1 MITER
6 ITLVAKKAHKK
17 KNQTHHPSLL
27 QFSAWI
33 LSENKAT
40 FTASWEVGKYELLTV
55 SYIRSNLPGA
65 SCRAKMR
72 MEDWAQPSASAHLL
86 IQESLW
92 YSAEQHFK
100 CSRSPVT

>member
-55 SYIRSNLPGA
+55 SYI
-65 SCRAKMR
+65 
-72 MEDWAQPSASAHLL
+72 
-86 IQESLW
+86 
-92 YSAEQHFK
+92 
-100 CSRSPVT
+100 